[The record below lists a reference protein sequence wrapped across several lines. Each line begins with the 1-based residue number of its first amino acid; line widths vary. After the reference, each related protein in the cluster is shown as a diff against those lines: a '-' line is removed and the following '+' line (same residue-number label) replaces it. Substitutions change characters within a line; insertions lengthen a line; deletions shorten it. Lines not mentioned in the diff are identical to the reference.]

1 MNLKV
6 IRQGIVGIAA
16 LVVMV
21 LFTACAGVGTNAGA
35 STLNLSGSVVS
46 VDTQHDSVTVSVNG
60 QTKTINNVPSNVLTA
75 LQSQVGK
82 IYSFQVTQNSD
93 GSYNIVSGTNVTP
106 EANEGITPETNNETP
121 SVNEPGNIQFIGN
134 ITSNSNGSIVVNM
147 PNGSSLSVNTNAQ
160 TDLGDFN
167 NTLPGVNTRVKVEA
181 NANTDGSFTAT
192 KIGNVDSSD
201 DPTMV
206 KFQGVTTQA
215 VGSDRVIHFTVGNKS
230 FSFPIASNADL
241 TDFNGNAQ
249 SIQSSAQV
257 KVTVQFSG
265 TSGSVIDLGNT
276 NQ

>member
-6 IRQGIVGIAA
+6 IRRSIVGIAA

-21 LFTACAGVGTNAGA
+21 LFSACAGVGTNAGA
-35 STLNLSGSVVS
+35 TNLNLSGSVVS

-60 QTKTINNVPSNVLTA
+60 QTKTINNVPSNVLTL
-75 LQSQVGK
+75 LQGQVGK

-121 SVNEPGNIQFIGN
+121 GVNEPGSIQFTGN
-134 ITSNSNGSIVVNM
+134 ITSNSNGSIVVSM
-147 PNGSSLSVNTNAQ
+147 PDGSSLSMSTNAQ

-167 NTLPGVNTRVKVEA
+167 NTLPGVNTHVKVEA

-192 KIGNVDSSD
+192 KIGNADSSD
-201 DPTMV
+201 NAAKV
-206 KFQGVTTQA
+206 QFQGVTTQA
-215 VGSDRVIHFTVGNKS
+215 VGSDRVIHFKVGNKS

-241 TDFNGNAQ
+241 NDFNGNAQ
-249 SIQSSAQV
+249 SIQSGAQV

-265 TSGSVIDLGNT
+265 TSGSVIDLGNS
-276 NQ
+276 NH

>member
-75 LQSQVGK
+75 LQGQVGK

-121 SVNEPGNIQFIGN
+121 SVNEPGNLQFIGN
-134 ITSNSNGSIVVNM
+134 ITSNSNGSIVVSM
-147 PNGSSLSVNTNAQ
+147 PNGSSLSGSTNAQ

-167 NTLPGVNTRVKVEA
+167 NTHTVVKTPVKVA
-181 NANTDGSFTAT
+181 AISNHDGSYTAS
-192 KIGNVDSSD
+192 KIGNSVSSTI
-201 DPTMV
+201 PP
-206 KFQGVTTQA
+206 QQ
-215 VGSDRVIHFTVGNKS
+215 
-230 FSFPIASNADL
+230 
-241 TDFNGNAQ
+241 
-249 SIQSSAQV
+249 
-257 KVTVQFSG
+257 
-265 TSGSVIDLGNT
+265 
-276 NQ
+276 

>member
-75 LQSQVGK
+75 LQGQVGK

-147 PNGSSLSVNTNAQ
+147 PNGSSLSVTP
-160 TDLGDFN
+160 TPRPTWETSITPCRVS
-167 NTLPGVNTRVKVEA
+167 TLASRLRRTRTLMA
-181 NANTDGSFTAT
+181 ASQQRRSAT
-192 KIGNVDSSD
+192 SI
-201 DPTMV
+201 
-206 KFQGVTTQA
+206 A
-215 VGSDRVIHFTVGNKS
+215 VMTR
-230 FSFPIASNADL
+230 PW
-241 TDFNGNAQ
+241 
-249 SIQSSAQV
+249 
-257 KVTVQFSG
+257 
-265 TSGSVIDLGNT
+265 
-276 NQ
+276 

>member
-6 IRQGIVGIAA
+6 IRRSIVGIAA

-21 LFTACAGVGTNAGA
+21 LFSACAGVGTNAGA
-35 STLNLSGSVVS
+35 STLNMSGSVVS
-46 VDTQHDSVTVSVNG
+46 VDTQHNSVTVSVNG

-75 LQSQVGK
+75 LQGQVGK
-82 IYSFQVTQNSD
+82 IYAFQVTQNSD

-121 SVNEPGNIQFIGN
+121 GVNEPGNIQFIGN
-134 ITSNSNGSIVVNM
+134 IRSSSNGSIVVSM
-147 PNGSSLSVNTNAQ
+147 PDGSSLSMSTNAQ

-206 KFQGVTTQA
+206 KFQGVTSQA

-249 SIQSSAQV
+249 SIQSGVHV
-257 KVTVQFSG
+257 KMTVQFSG
-265 TSGSVIDLGNT
+265 TGGSVIDLGNS